1 MLNALVIL
9 SRFIQFCV
17 TLSKQSCLQ
26 LDTKMSQNTSFSSTA
41 TKRPPSAENQFLL
54 KESVPRNGSTPRGTR
69 KSKTCL
75 LKCNINACRTEEFW
89 IQ

>member
-1 MLNALVIL
+1 
-9 SRFIQFCV
+9 
-17 TLSKQSCLQ
+17 
-26 LDTKMSQNTSFSSTA
+26 MSQNTSFSSTA

-54 KESVPRNGSTPRGTR
+54 KESVPRNGSTPRGAR

-75 LKCNINACRTEEFW
+75 LKYKLNVCRTDEFW